1 MRIGFDLDNIFIN
14 TPPIIPQSVIE
25 RLYRGKTNGELKYRY
40 PSFIEEKIRILSHTT
55 FLRPAIKKNILF
67 TKHLSENN
75 KHDLFLISSRFSFL
89 KKQTERIVKKHN
101 FEQIFNKLLFNFE
114 NTQPHI
120 FKLENIKKLELDKF
134 VDDDLYLLKYIAARN
149 NKTRLY
155 WLNRKINKN
164 ISKNIRA
171 INQISDILND

>member
-14 TPPIIPQSVIE
+14 TPPIIPQSIIE

-40 PSFIEEKIRILSHTT
+40 PSHAEQRIRIMSHAAL
-55 FLRPAIKKNILF
+55 LRPAIKKNIIF
-67 TKHLSENN
+67 IKSLSKDS
-75 KHDLFLISSRFSFL
+75 KHDLYLISSRFNFL
-89 KKQTERIVKKHN
+89 KKQTEGIVKKHN
-101 FEQIFNKLLFNFE
+101 LEQIFNKLLFNFE
-114 NTQPHI
+114 NRQPHI

-134 VDDDLYLLKYIAARN
+134 IDDDLYLLKYIASRN

-155 WLNRKINKN
+155 WLNRKLNKN

-171 INQISDILND
+171 ITQISDILND